1 MTEVF
6 DYDKDKVYLVA
17 VSGGPDSMALLD
29 MLYKQK
35 YKIMVA
41 HVNYKKR
48 VESDEEQQMV
58 QHYCETKKIPFYSTD
73 FDSKKVDL
81 KQSFQVQ
88 AREFRY
94 HFFSEIYQE
103 KQCDGLFVAH
113 QKDDLIE
120 TYLLKKQRNV
130 INESY
135 LILNETIIKK
145 MKVYRPLLNDYKN
158 ELLDYCLK
166 NQVPYRI
173 DKSNFSF
180 IYPRNVIRNQ
190 LLNEDK
196 EKIFNQAIND
206 EKKLKEKQIE
216 VKEYL
221 KTTNVYLLTE
231 LDKKDDLFL
240 QIFLHHVVDT
250 SYQKWI
256 NKNILSKLKSFFKSE
271 KPNLKH
277 KIEKNYYMIKAYN
290 VVLFKELEEEN
301 SYCYQLSEFKLLTT
315 PYFKTESQGYK
326 MQGIYLSTEDFPIK
340 IRSYKKDDIIELSN
354 GKKKITRL
362 FIDKKIPLDER
373 WKIPVIENKDG
384 KILFVSGIYR
394 YFKLKLTQN
403 NFFVVEYKTR

>member
-158 ELLDYCLK
+158 ENEYFISTIKYDPKSQQNTNDSIRQYYSNLGGLSYPSLERTTEKYQKNIKDRIAKIIETSKHNGILLTDDVL
-166 NQVPYRI
+166 
-173 DKSNFSF
+173 
-180 IYPRNVIRNQ
+180 
-190 LLNEDK
+190 
-196 EKIFNQAIND
+196 
-206 EKKLKEKQIE
+206 KLK
-216 VKEYL
+216 
-221 KTTNVYLLTE
+221 
-231 LDKKDDLFL
+231 
-240 QIFLHHVVDT
+240 
-250 SYQKWI
+250 
-256 NKNILSKLKSFFKSE
+256 
-271 KPNLKH
+271 
-277 KIEKNYYMIKAYN
+277 
-290 VVLFKELEEEN
+290 
-301 SYCYQLSEFKLLTT
+301 
-315 PYFKTESQGYK
+315 
-326 MQGIYLSTEDFPIK
+326 
-340 IRSYKKDDIIELSN
+340 
-354 GKKKITRL
+354 
-362 FIDKKIPLDER
+362 
-373 WKIPVIENKDG
+373 
-384 KILFVSGIYR
+384 
-394 YFKLKLTQN
+394 
-403 NFFVVEYKTR
+403 